1 MLTVPA
7 SVENARKVLRL
18 STKHNLKVDPR
29 VETLLNSIPRV
40 TQLEGFNFTL
50 KNYQAEAVAWLE
62 SQLGTGLL
70 AEEQGLGKTVEVM
83 AYAHKNNLFPM
94 LVVLPNTLKLNWR
107 NEIIAMTGT
116 RYRVNVV
123 GTTYSKAALAQRAER
138 HPNVVYTKRPTPG
151 CDIYLINY
159 DILSANVETLEEL
172 DLKFMAV
179 DESHKIKNPEA
190 KRTKAYMRLATGEVE
205 EKVRGGGR
213 QTRVVGKPVPRVVL
227 MSGTPMVNRPNE
239 LWTTVSSLARYVP
252 QFSTWAKF
260 AWRYTSPVNNGY
272 GWNFS
277 GSSNLDELHTLLS
290 QHLMLR
296 RLKQDVLKELPS
308 KVFRTIPL
316 EFDRSEYD
324 RVQDA
329 FEGVDWRGGLEAMI
343 RLGSNVPKSD
353 ERIVA
358 IQKLREVAA
367 LSKLNSAVEWIR
379 DYTENGEKL
388 VVFAHNRQVIDHIKG
403 ALEQDASYKGAVG
416 VIYGGVSPEDRAEAV
431 RRFQEDANSRVILVS
446 ISAGGFGLTLTAASA
461 VAFVQLPWSPGEIQQ
476 CADRVHRIGQASN
489 SVTIFTLVAECTIE
503 ESISEMLFNKG
514 QVLDAGL
521 DAGRQVNTVDLSVA
535 K

>member
-7 SVENARKVLRL
+7 SIENARKVLRL

-29 VETLLNSIPRV
+29 VEALLNSIPRV

-50 KNYQAEAVAWLE
+50 KDYQAEAVAWLE

-83 AYAHKNNLFPM
+83 AYAHKNQLFPM
-94 LVVLPNTLKLNWR
+94 LVALPNTLKLNWR

-138 HPNVVYTKRPTPG
+138 HPNVVYSKRPAPG

-159 DILSANVETLEEL
+159 DILAANVEALEEL

-190 KRTKAYMRLATGEVE
+190 KRTKAYLRLATGEVD
-205 EKVRGGGR
+205 EKVRGKGR
-213 QTRVVGKPVPRVVL
+213 VTRVVSKPVPRVVL
-227 MSGTPMVNRPNE
+227 MSGTPMVNRPAE
-239 LWTTVSSLARYVP
+239 LWSTVRSLGSYVP
-252 QFSTWAKF
+252 QFSTWNKF
-260 AWRYTSPVNNGY
+260 AWRYTNPVNNGH
-272 GWNFS
+272 GWDFS
-277 GSSNLDELHTLLS
+277 GSSHLDELNTLLG

-296 RLKQDVLKELPS
+296 RLKQDVLKDLPP

-316 EFDRSEYD
+316 EFDRAEYD
-324 RVQDA
+324 RVQAA
-329 FEGVDWRGGLEAMI
+329 FEGVDWRGGMEAII
-343 RLGSNVPKSD
+343 RLGGNLPKSD

-367 LSKLNSAVEWIR
+367 LSKLSSAVEWIR

-403 ALEQDASYKGAVG
+403 ALAQDPSYQGAVG

-431 RRFQEDANSRVILVS
+431 RSFQEDANSRVILVS

-461 VAFVQLPWSPGEIQQ
+461 VAFVQLPWSPGELDQA
-476 CADRVHRIGQASN
+476 ADRVHRVGQKA
-489 SVTIFTLVAECTIE
+489 
-503 ESISEMLFNKG
+503 
-514 QVLDAGL
+514 
-521 DAGRQVNTVDLSVA
+521 NTVDIFFLVA
-535 K
+535 DDTIEDRIIELIDSKRLIVDAAIDDK